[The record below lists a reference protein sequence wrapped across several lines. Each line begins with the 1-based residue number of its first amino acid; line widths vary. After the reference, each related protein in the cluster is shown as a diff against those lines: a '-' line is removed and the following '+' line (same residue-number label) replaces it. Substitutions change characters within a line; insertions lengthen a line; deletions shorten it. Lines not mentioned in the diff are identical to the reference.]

1 MQITWSEIN
10 ERAVRFV
17 YEWKDAAHERAQA
30 QTFWNDFFD
39 VFGIIRKKVAA
50 FEKHVMKLGQHH
62 GFIDL
67 FWPGTLIAEHKS
79 AGRNLDSAKVQAL
92 DYFPGLEEYEL
103 PRYVIV
109 TDFQRFWLSDLVDDK
124 EWNFELADFPKHV
137 HLFGFMI
144 GHTPRTHRDEA
155 QVNIKAAELMGKLHD
170 SLKKNGYS
178 GHPLELLLVRLMF
191 CLFADDTGIFDKSH
205 FTFYIEE
212 RTRADGSDVGAQLI
226 TIFQTL
232 NTPESN
238 RQRALDE
245 DLSKFPVH
253 QRLAFQRV
261 YSRPCVRAEDQRYT
275 ITLLPF

>member
-144 GHTPRTHRDEA
+144 GHTPRT
-155 QVNIKAAELMGKLHD
+155 
-170 SLKKNGYS
+170 
-178 GHPLELLLVRLMF
+178 
-191 CLFADDTGIFDKSH
+191 
-205 FTFYIEE
+205 
-212 RTRADGSDVGAQLI
+212 
-226 TIFQTL
+226 
-232 NTPESN
+232 
-238 RQRALDE
+238 
-245 DLSKFPVH
+245 LS
-253 QRLAFQRV
+253 R
-261 YSRPCVRAEDQRYT
+261 
-275 ITLLPF
+275 